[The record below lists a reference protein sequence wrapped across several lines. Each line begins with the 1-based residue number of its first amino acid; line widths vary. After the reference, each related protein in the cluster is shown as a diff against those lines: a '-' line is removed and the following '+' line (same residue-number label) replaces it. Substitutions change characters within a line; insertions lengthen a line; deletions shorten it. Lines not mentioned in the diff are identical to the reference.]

1 MRPFFFV
8 YSGNNNMLCKSI
20 SEFIERPNVTFV
32 EPDETRC
39 ITNQTYNWFDSVD
52 LLPFRQLQRLKQ
64 LDSECPKIK
73 GYGNCTCTPQ
83 MSFAVIFEKAETIA
97 GYMNMRNSGLL
108 WSFRR
113 NF

>member
-1 MRPFFFV
+1 
-8 YSGNNNMLCKSI
+8 MLCKSI

-83 MSFAVIFEKAETIA
+83 MSFAVIFERVEC
-97 GYMNMRNSGLL
+97 RLHE
-108 WSFRR
+108 
-113 NF
+113 